1 MYHTKKYVAYPQFS
15 SSNPYQLVSC
25 IFFQIEILEQE
36 TQLNSE
42 HVKELEEEVLSESIM
57 KYFLFLVI
65 LIASK
70 FCDIIVGIYIC
81 G

>member
-1 MYHTKKYVAYPQFS
+1 M
-15 SSNPYQLVSC
+15 
-25 IFFQIEILEQE
+25 
-36 TQLNSE
+36 
-42 HVKELEEEVLSESIM
+42 KELEEEVLSESIM

-70 FCDIIVGIYIC
+70 FCDIIAGIYIC